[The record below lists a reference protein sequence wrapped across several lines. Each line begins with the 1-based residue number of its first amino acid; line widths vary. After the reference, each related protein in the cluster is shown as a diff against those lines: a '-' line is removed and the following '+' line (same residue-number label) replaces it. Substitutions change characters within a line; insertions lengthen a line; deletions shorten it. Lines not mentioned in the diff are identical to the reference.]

1 MIIRKEF
8 LSTMKDKRTRAILIA
23 PVIVQSMIFGYVAIY
38 DLNNVPYALLDL
50 SHSRESAELVAKFD
64 GNAAFERVRT
74 LANSTEIS
82 EVIDAGE
89 VLLVVTIPPNFS
101 QSLLKEKAAS
111 IQVITDGR
119 NTMTASLASSYV
131 GQIVGNFNAV
141 RNSNLNAVTVET
153 ISWYNPNLETRWNF
167 LSVLMIML
175 SLVQVLMLSGLSV
188 AREREQ
194 GTFDQLLV
202 TPLSP
207 LQILIGKA
215 VAPVVIGIF
224 QATLVL
230 LICQFWFK
238 IPFAGDLF
246 SLYLTLFVFILTC
259 VGIGL
264 SISAISQ
271 TMQQVMV
278 YCFVLL
284 MPMVLLSGMAT
295 PVENMPEFLQTVTY
309 ANPMRFALD
318 SVRRIYLEGSTFLDV
333 AFNFVPMLTVAAIT
347 LPVAAYLFRNN
358 IE

>member
-8 LSTMKDKRTRAILIA
+8 LSTIKDPKTKAILIA
-23 PVIVQSMIFGYVAIY
+23 PVIVQSLIFGYVASY

-50 SHSRESAELVAKFD
+50 SHSRESAKLIAKLD
-64 GNAAFERVRT
+64 GNTAFERVRT
-74 LANSTEIS
+74 LANSTEIA
-82 EVIDAGE
+82 EVIDSGE

-101 QSLLKEKAAS
+101 QSLLKEKAAP

-141 RNSNLNAVTVET
+141 RNPKLNVVTVET
-153 ISWYNPNLETRWNF
+153 VSWYNPNLETRRNF
-167 LSVLMIML
+167 LPVLMIML

-238 IPFAGDLF
+238 IPFVGDFF

-318 SVRRIYLEGSTFLDV
+318 SVRRIYLEGCTFLDV